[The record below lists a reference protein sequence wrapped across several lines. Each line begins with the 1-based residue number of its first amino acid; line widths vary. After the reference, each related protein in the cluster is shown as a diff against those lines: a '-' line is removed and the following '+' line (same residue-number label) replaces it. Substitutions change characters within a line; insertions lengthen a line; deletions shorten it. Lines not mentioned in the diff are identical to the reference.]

1 MTFKDKVIYQIYP
14 KSYRDSNG
22 DGIGDLAGIKEKLP
36 YLHEL
41 GIDMIWLNPIYPSP
55 QKDNGYDIS
64 NYIAIDPLF
73 GTMEEFE
80 SLVAEAKSYQIEIM
94 LDMVLNHVSIEH
106 EWFQKAL
113 TGDPFYQDFF
123 ILRDEPTDWVS
134 KFGGNAW
141 APFGD
146 TGKYYLHLYDKT
158 QADLNWRNEAVQEE
172 LFKVVRFWMSKGV
185 KGFRFD
191 VINVIGKDEVLKNNS
206 ENQGKPEYT
215 DKPITHTYLQRLNKE
230 TFGQDAEIITVG
242 EMSSTTVENCILYT
256 EPSRNELSMV
266 FNFHHLK
273 VDYENGDK
281 WTTPPFDFE
290 ELKRLFHTWGEE
302 MSAGNGWNAL
312 FLNNHDQ
319 PRALNRFV
327 AVDTYRKQGAEML
340 ATMIHLNRG
349 TPYIYMGEEIGMID
363 PDFDSIADYVDI
375 ECLNAYHLLLEKG
388 LSKKEAF
395 HRIKAKSR
403 DNSRTPMQWTAD
415 ENAGFTLGKPW
426 LKVAESYGDINV
438 EKELASPQSIFNY
451 YQKLIRLR
459 KQYPVIALGSYQ
471 AYQPEHPQVYSF
483 LRQYE
488 EKKVIVFTNF
498 YGKETTISLP
508 EEFLDSKILID
519 NYDGTIVERELKLK
533 PYQAIA
539 LLKE

>member
-1 MTFKDKVIYQIYP
+1 
-14 KSYRDSNG
+14 
-22 DGIGDLAGIKEKLP
+22 
-36 YLHEL
+36 
-41 GIDMIWLNPIYPSP
+41 
-55 QKDNGYDIS
+55 
-64 NYIAIDPLF
+64 
-73 GTMEEFE
+73 
-80 SLVAEAKSYQIEIM
+80 
-94 LDMVLNHVSIEH
+94 
-106 EWFQKAL
+106 
-113 TGDPFYQDFF
+113 
-123 ILRDEPTDWVS
+123 
-134 KFGGNAW
+134 
-141 APFGD
+141 
-146 TGKYYLHLYDKT
+146 
-158 QADLNWRNEAVQEE
+158 
-172 LFKVVRFWMSKGV
+172 
-185 KGFRFD
+185 
-191 VINVIGKDEVLKNNS
+191 
-206 ENQGKPEYT
+206 
-215 DKPITHTYLQRLNKE
+215 
-230 TFGQDAEIITVG
+230 
-242 EMSSTTVENCILYT
+242 
-256 EPSRNELSMV
+256 
-266 FNFHHLK
+266 
-273 VDYENGDK
+273 
-281 WTTPPFDFE
+281 
-290 ELKRLFHTWGEE
+290 
-302 MSAGNGWNAL
+302 
-312 FLNNHDQ
+312 
-319 PRALNRFV
+319 
-327 AVDTYRKQGAEML
+327 
-340 ATMIHLNRG
+340 MIHLNRG

-375 ECLNAYHLLLEKG
+375 ECLNAHHLLLEKG

-395 HRIKAKSR
+395 RRIKAKSR